1 MELPSSTHTCVEN
14 SPLSSSIFP
23 ARNLQWGIV
32 HCQSWGVGC
41 PPCTLHHPREFFRH
55 KKARSKGQRQNIISH
70 GQECLV
76 DDVLPCLSTIESN
89 LECHDSKHQVFIQSK
104 SFPLGIFRCSTPNR
118 WKQVDKCVRFREQLC
133 ASALQS
139 GWWFH
144 FVHSFMIP
152 AFHIS
157 VGYAWIWHNHHS
169 PSYIHVVS
177 HILIILHVRRITH
190 IYPKGN

>member
-1 MELPSSTHTCVEN
+1 MRNC
-14 SPLSSSIFP
+14 PLSKLGSWMPTMYFFASS
-23 ARNLQWGIV
+23 
-32 HCQSWGVGC
+32 
-41 PPCTLHHPREFFRH
+41 PRILS
-55 KKARSKGQRQNIISH
+55 AQKGHNDLSVNAKTSFHTAKNVWSIESMI
-70 GQECLV
+70 
-76 DDVLPCLSTIESN
+76 VLPCLGTIESN

-104 SFPLGIFRCSTPNR
+104 SFPLGIFRCLTPNR

-169 PSYIHVVS
+169 PSYIHIVS